1 MGANWKTTVS
11 GIVTALGVALTQM
24 SDPTLHAIGVI
35 LTGIGSLLIG
45 LTAKDHDVH
54 GGTVAQAT
62 PPLVQAQSLAEGE
75 QQANK

>member
-1 MGANWKTTVS
+1 
-11 GIVTALGVALTQM
+11 M

-62 PPLVQAQSLAEGE
+62 PPAVQAQSLAEGA
-75 QQANK
+75 QINKEAKP